1 MPQLIININP
11 AISAKHPVMATIPAP
26 RGVNKRAIYTIAKS
40 MIIAIVDD
48 AMIAIVVVYLFG
60 QYYLKGPVASVPA
73 FQIS

>member
-1 MPQLIININP
+1 MININP
-11 AISAKHPVMATIPAP
+11 AISAKQPVTATIPAP

-48 AMIAIVVVYLFG
+48 SMIAIVVYLFG
-60 QYYLKGPVASVPA
+60 QYYLKGPVASEPA